1 MNILLS
7 DRLKKYMQH
16 KNLNDI
22 VIYVGVCNT

>member
-1 MNILLS
+1 MNILMT

-16 KNLNDI
+16 KNVNDI